1 MAEFIRELF
10 ANGKITIPRE
20 IRELYGIRDGDY
32 VQVKILGVVRAAGVA
47 PGEDPAIEK
56 IQEISSVAIG
66 IHDLT
71 SAARRKGAH
80 DATREAKE

>member
-32 VQVKILGVVRAAGVA
+32 VQVKILGVVRAAGVV
-47 PGEDPAIEK
+47 PVTEPVVEK
-56 IQEISSVAIG
+56 VQEITSVAMG

-71 SAARRKGAH
+71 
-80 DATREAKE
+80 DATRRKDGPDATKEAKE